1 MESFRKRQTGVPM
14 ESFVVSARARE
25 TSIADATVPAPAAP
39 IVRASDMASRPRS
52 FTETPG
58 SDIGMAVSKGR
69 RPICGLP

>member
-1 MESFRKRQTGVPM
+1 
-14 ESFVVSARARE
+14 
-25 TSIADATVPAPAAP
+25 
-39 IVRASDMASRPRS
+39 MASRPRS